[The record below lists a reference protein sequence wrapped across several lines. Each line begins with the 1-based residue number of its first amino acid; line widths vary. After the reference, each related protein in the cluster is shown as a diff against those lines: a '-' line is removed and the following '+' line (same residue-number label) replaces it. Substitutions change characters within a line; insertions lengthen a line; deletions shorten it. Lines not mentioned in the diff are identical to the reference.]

1 MRFAYEITL
10 NHEFSIC
17 QNWKLR
23 IVLSEIG
30 RKINENATCSIY
42 KTYSCG
48 AIEIKYS
55 YTTNLLEITKKNQF
69 EYVHGSF
76 YHHSIIPNNKKHVV
90 SYNRDIILY
99 KYANKKDFERFL
111 QSFLVLIR
119 YKPTYQCILSKSLQL
134 QWKECAKE
142 TSEFLES
149 VKTQWVNSRN

>member
-10 NHEFSIC
+10 NHDFSIC

-55 YTTNLLEITKKNQF
+55 YTTNLLKITKKISLNM
-69 EYVHGSF
+69 YMGL
-76 YHHSIIPNNKKHVV
+76 SIIT
-90 SYNRDIILY
+90 
-99 KYANKKDFERFL
+99 
-111 QSFLVLIR
+111 QSCQTI
-119 YKPTYQCILSKSLQL
+119 KNT
-134 QWKECAKE
+134 W
-142 TSEFLES
+142 
-149 VKTQWVNSRN
+149 